1 MRTTGS
7 HFGSHEV
14 LMSHLVYRNGTYYW
28 RRRLPR
34 VVADLLGREYLWR
47 SLRTGRVRE
56 AQELARQITATTD
69 RIFSAVTKPDGPSA
83 ATVDRLLRQYI
94 EEALRERSED
104 FKSVTWEAIED
115 RDESLEVSIGVE
127 Y

>member
-1 MRTTGS
+1 
-7 HFGSHEV
+7 
-14 LMSHLVYRNGTYYW
+14 MSHLVYRNGTYYW